1 MMGFLNRSLAARGLL
16 PLILMLAI
24 AGVLAFLG
32 ISRMTQ
38 GDIANALAQKL
49 ELATSTVAGAARNP
63 LWEFDQ
69 EGAATALE
77 MLGVDVDYFGS
88 ILYDAEGK
96 VFARHGGTELDGP
109 GLMTTT
115 LPIIYER
122 PDGAE
127 RIGSVKVAF
136 SSQRMEEVVYQREM
150 QLALV
155 CLTVLVLVC
164 GVMAV
169 LQHRLIKP
177 IVAMTRAMT
186 KLAEGD
192 LEVAIP
198 AQHRSDEIG
207 SMAAAVATFKE
218 NAVTKVRFEEAE
230 RERIAQDAER
240 TRDSDL
246 AHLSS
251 TFESDVLA
259 VLEEVDRA
267 AKGMQASAEQ
277 MLSLS
282 DDTAR
287 VSQSAN
293 DIASEV
299 SSNVQTVGAAVE
311 EFTASLREI
320 ESLTKNS
327 RAAAMDAVNRSKT
340 TVQVVNGLVET
351 AQRINDVVKLIS
363 DIAGKTNLLAL
374 NATIEAARAGDAGK
388 GFAVVAGEVKQL
400 AGQTA
405 KATEEITKQIAA
417 IQQVTGQAAK
427 EIQEIVVTIER
438 VSDFADEVTSA
449 VGDQQTASSSIGD
462 AISGASQGMSRL
474 EGDVTAVS
482 GSARKSHTAA
492 ASSLEAVGTMNGRF
506 NDLKA
511 RVNHFVSEI
520 SATRSVSR
528 G

>member
-1 MMGFLNRSLAARGLL
+1 MIGYFNRSLAARGLL
-16 PLILMLAI
+16 PLILMLTV

-38 GDIANALAQKL
+38 GDIASALDQKL

-63 LWEFDQ
+63 LWELDQ
-69 EGAATALE
+69 EGAKRALG
-77 MLGVDVDYFGS
+77 MLGVDVDYHGS
-88 ILYDAEGK
+88 VLYDAEGK
-96 VFARHGGTELDGP
+96 VFARHGSADLDGD
-109 GLMTTT
+109 GLVTNT
-115 LPIIYER
+115 LPITYER

-127 RIGSVKVAF
+127 RIGSVTVTF
-136 SSQRMEEVVYQREM
+136 SAARMERVVAEREVN
-150 QLALV
+150 LAIV
-155 CLTVLVLVC
+155 CLVVLVLVC
-164 GVMAV
+164 GVMV
-169 LQHRLIKP
+169 FLQHRLIKP
-177 IVAMTRAMT
+177 IVAMTHAMT
-186 KLAEGD
+186 RLAKGD

-198 AQHRSDEIG
+198 ARNRTDEIG
-207 SMAAAVATFKE
+207 SMASAVATFKE
-218 NAVTKVRFEEAE
+218 NAVAKARFEEGE
-230 RERIAQDAER
+230 RVRIAEDAER
-240 TRDSDL
+240 TRESDL

-259 VLEEVDRA
+259 VLQEVDRA
-267 AKGMQASAEQ
+267 AKGMQQSAQQ

-282 DDTAR
+282 DETAK
-287 VSQSAN
+287 VSQSAT

-327 RAAAMDAVNRSKT
+327 RAAAVDAVTRSKT

-405 KATEEITKQIAA
+405 KATEEITKQISA
-417 IQQVTGQAAK
+417 IQLVTGQAAK

-438 VSDFADEVTSA
+438 VSEFADEVTSA

-462 AISGASQGMSRL
+462 AISGASHGMSRL
-474 EGDVTAVS
+474 EGDVTTVS

-492 ASSLEAVGTMNGRF
+492 ATSLEAVDTMNNRF
-506 NDLKA
+506 NELKQ

-520 SATRSVSR
+520 TATRSVAR
-528 G
+528 